1 MGVFDR
7 ARAPTR
13 RKPARSVADDARAR
27 LREKTKEIRD
37 EIDDTSA
44 TQFILVGASL
54 VGAFLLGRRARRP
67 ETRKGDLDTVAA
79 LLKQPYMRELGTPSP
94 ERGLRGVL
102 ARAKRAALGDDDA
115 ETRVRAMELT
125 VKTENIA
132 ADLGVSD
139 VEIMIKNE
147 VASMGVM
154 SDIAAMEAKLE
165 ASLNGSD
172 WLLDQSVDETPGKF
186 DGGGRFDGA
195 TVSPIAA
202 FSSAGDGGTPL
213 SDASFERTTSKLEI

>member
-7 ARAPTR
+7 ARAR
-13 RKPARSVADDARAR
+13 EREKPARRDVVDAVRAR
-27 LREKTKEIRD
+27 VRRKTREIRD
-37 EIDDTSA
+37 EIDDISA
-44 TQFILVGASL
+44 TQFILFGASIL
-54 VGAFLLGRRARRP
+54 GAFLLGRRARRADARG
-67 ETRKGDLDTVAA
+67 TDLDTVAE

-94 ERGLRGVL
+94 RKGLRGVL
-102 ARAKRAALGDDDA
+102 ARARRVFGDDDA

-125 VKTENIA
+125 AKTDAVVAE
-132 ADLGVSD
+132 LGVSD

-147 VASMGVM
+147 MAAMSVM
-154 SDIAAMEAKLE
+154 SDIATLEAKLD

-186 DGGGRFDGA
+186 DGGRTLDDA

-213 SDASFERTTSKLEI
+213 SDRSFERTASKLEI